1 MRMTTL
7 VKKGQQV
14 RYVLLLL
21 PCLVLQ
27 LCSAQTQGVVVCS
40 GTQNALSTTGNS
52 EIQFNLMRERYT
64 GCEIVMGNL
73 EITMMEH
80 TRDFSFLQS
89 IREVTGYILFA
100 INEFNRLPLDQLRV
114 IRGTTLYEDQYALA
128 VMVNYQKDGQH
139 GLHELGLTH
148 LTEILEGGVKIIQNK
163 YLSYAPQVIW
173 LDIVKDGTAPIVLED
188 NGPEKPCSEACED
201 VPCWGP
207 GNNTCQILTKT
218 VCAPQCNGRCFGR
231 NPSDCCHNECAGG
244 CTGPF
249 DTDCFACRNFN
260 NSGSCVPQCPQTVI
274 YNKHTFKLEPNPS
287 AKYQYGSICVAQCP
301 TNFVVDGSSC
311 VSNCPAHKMEVEKN
325 GVKRCEPCGGLCPKA
340 CRGTGTQNRQTVD
353 ALNIDSFINCT
364 KIQGSLHFLV
374 TGIHGDD
381 YNNVPALDPE
391 KLKIFNTVREI
402 TDILSIQSWPVNM
415 TDLSVF
421 SNLQTIQGR
430 TLYRGVSS
438 KRGYSMLVMK
448 IPSLTSLGLRSL
460 QRINDGSVYITGNK
474 KLCYHH
480 TVNWTRILS
489 SSSRP
494 QRRQKYIDIKENRPR
509 NECVELGHVCDQL
522 CSSDGCWGPGPDQ
535 CLSCKKYS
543 RGGTCVPECMF
554 LTGERREFADPL
566 GECMPCHP
574 ECKVQEGKETCT
586 GPGADECV
594 ACANRQDGPHCVSLC
609 PEGVMGGEGVI
620 FKYPNKQGRCEPC
633 HINCTQGCFGP
644 GIGGCIGS
652 SRYISGQATTG
663 IVLGVIALLFASF
676 SAFVLS
682 VLYRRGLAIRHKRA
696 MRRYMANGE
705 SFEPLDPSEKGPKVH
720 ARILKPTD
728 LRKIKLLANG
738 VFGSVHKGIWIPE
751 GDTVKLPVAIKTIH
765 DRTGR
770 QTFFE
775 VTDHMM
781 VMGSLDHTNVVKI
794 LGICPGANLQL
805 ISELNNHGSLLEH
818 VKNNKNKLSPQ
829 RLLNWCVQIAKGMY
843 YLEENRMVHRNLA
856 ARNVLLKNNYTAQI
870 SDYGIADLLYPDD
883 KKYFYNGVKTP
894 IKWMALESILFC
906 RYTHQSDVWSYG
918 VTIWEMMS
926 HGTEPYSNMRP
937 QEVPDLLEKGE
948 RLSQP
953 PICTIDVYMVMVKC
967 WMIDENVR
975 PTFKELANE
984 FTRMARDPPRY
995 LVIKE
1000 DCSQPDG
1007 PPDEFAQRSADL
1019 DDLED
1024 LDFELEDQVEEVS
1037 MDNLHQ
1043 LSHYVSP
1050 IKSRSLNGLSRLDS
1064 HRVVLSTPGGA
1075 GYLPMTAGVDN
1086 PGQAPW
1092 QSRSRLN
1099 SARTMSESS
1108 EGCGTATEL
1117 EMIEDLSLAGSP
1129 KRGRH
1134 RQDSAYMSQR
1144 DSFSGGPPET
1154 PSPEMDEEDQNG
1166 YVLPGDSPEKE
1177 TLLCPS
1183 RVIPDRIG
1191 KSYSSGL
1198 LCNLNDDK
1206 YEHMTKHASFS
1217 SRINGHLKDNG
1228 HRLKANKKRTSSL
1241 SSQVTAS
1248 LGDVTTSIR
1257 NNHISEQLGSEEVK
1271 YEYMDIRCSEKDE
1284 DPPAHDPPPPPTVVG
1299 MAEEEEK
1306 EEEEEYVEDS
1316 NYHYTNRQPK
1326 LRKALQENR
1335 QLKIQDRDEDDTY
1348 EYEDMDCLPAIKPV
1362 PTAVYQNMQVGGE
1375 GEASGSTARQF
1386 GFDPYVKVRAG
1397 VEIGDSVSGD
1407 RSFDNPDYWHSRMFL
1422 KPKAVP
1428 T

>member
-1 MRMTTL
+1 MTTL
-7 VKKGQQV
+7 VRKGQQV
-14 RYVLLLL
+14 RRVLLLL

-52 EIQFNLMRERYT
+52 EIQYNLMRERYT

-100 INEFNRLPLDQLRV
+100 LNEFSFLPLDHLRV
-114 IRGTTLYEDQYALA
+114 IRGTTLYDDHYALA

-139 GLHELGLTH
+139 GLQELGLTH

-163 YLSYAPQVIW
+163 YLSYAPQVNW
-173 LDIVKDGTAPIVLED
+173 LDIVKDGAAPIVLED
-188 NGPEKPCSEACED
+188 NGAEKPCSEACED

-207 GNNTCQILTKT
+207 GNDTCQILTKT

-231 NPSDCCHNECAGG
+231 NPSECCHTECAGG
-244 CTGPF
+244 CIGPL

-274 YNKHTFKLEPNPS
+274 YNKHTFKLEPNPD
-287 AKYQYGSICVAQCP
+287 AKYQYGSICVSQCP

-325 GVKRCEPCGGLCPKA
+325 GLKRCELCGGLCPKA

-374 TGIHGDD
+374 TGIDGDD
-381 YNNVPALDPE
+381 YNNIPALDPE
-391 KLKIFNTVREI
+391 KLKVFNTVREI
-402 TDILSIQSWPVNM
+402 TDILSIQSWPENM

-438 KRGYSMLVMK
+438 RRGYSLLVMK
-448 IPSLTSLGLRSL
+448 IPSLISLGLRSL
-460 QRINDGSVYITGNK
+460 QRINDGGVYITGNK
-474 KLCYHH
+474 KLCYHY
-480 TVNWTRILS
+480 TVNWTRIFN

-494 QRRQKYIDIKENRPR
+494 QRRQKYIDIKENRPT
-509 NECVELGHVCDQL
+509 NECIEIGHVCDPL
-522 CSSDGCWGPGPDQ
+522 CSSEGCWGPGPNQ

-543 RGGTCVPECMF
+543 RGGTCVPDCMF
-554 LTGERREFADPL
+554 LKGETREFANPS

-633 HINCTQGCFGP
+633 HLNCTQGCFGP
-644 GIGGCIGS
+644 GTGGCIGS

-676 SAFVLS
+676 SVFVLS
-682 VLYRRGLAIRHKRA
+682 VLYRRSLAIRRKRA
-696 MRRYMANGE
+696 MRRYLANGGG
-705 SFEPLDPSEKGPKVH
+705 FEPLDSGEKGPKVH
-720 ARILKPTD
+720 ARILKSTE
-728 LRKIKLLANG
+728 LRKIKLLGNG

-765 DRTGR
+765 DRAGR
-770 QTFFE
+770 QAFFE

-781 VMGSLDHTNVVKI
+781 VMGSLDHINVVRI

-805 ISELNNHGSLLEH
+805 ISQLNNQGSLLEH
-818 VKNNKNKLSPQ
+818 VRNNKNKLSPQ

-870 SDYGIADLLYPDD
+870 CDYGIADLLYPDD
-883 KKYFYNGVKTP
+883 KKYFYNEVKTP
-894 IKWMALESILFC
+894 IKWMALESILFR

-926 HGTEPYSNMRP
+926 HGMEPYSTMRP

-1007 PPDEFAQRSADL
+1007 PPDEFTQRSADL

-1024 LDFELEDQVEEVS
+1024 LDFELEDQAEEIS
-1037 MDNLHQ
+1037 MDDLSPP
-1043 LSHYVSP
+1043 SHYLSP
-1050 IKSRSLNGLSRLDS
+1050 TKSRSLSGLSRMDS
-1064 HRVVLSTPGGA
+1064 HKVVLSSPSGA
-1075 GYLPMTAGVDN
+1075 GYLPMTSGVDN
-1086 PGQAPW
+1086 PG

-1099 SARTMSESS
+1099 SARTVSESS

-1117 EMIEDLSLAGSP
+1117 EMIEDLSLTGSP
-1129 KRGRH
+1129 KRRRH

-1144 DSFSGGPPET
+1144 DSLSGGPPET

-1166 YVLPGDSPEKE
+1166 YVLPGDSPERE

-1183 RVIPDRIG
+1183 RVIPGGMG
-1191 KSYSSGL
+1191 KSHSSGL
-1198 LCNLNDDK
+1198 LYNMNDEE
-1206 YEHMTKHASFS
+1206 YEYMNKQTSLLP
-1217 SRINGHLKDNG
+1217 RINSHLKDNG

-1248 LGDVTTSIR
+1248 LGDVTPSIR
-1257 NNHISEQLGSEEVK
+1257 NNHSSQQLGSQEVK
-1271 YEYMDIRCSEKDE
+1271 YEYMDIRCSEMDE
-1284 DPPAHDPPPPPTVVG
+1284 DPPTHDPPPPPPPPPLIAAG
-1299 MAEEEEK
+1299 MTEEEEK
-1306 EEEEEYVEDS
+1306 DEEEYVEDS

-1326 LRKALQENR
+1326 LRQALRENKA
-1335 QLKIQDRDEDDTY
+1335 LKIQDRDGGEAY
-1348 EYEDMDCLPAIKPV
+1348 EYEDMDCFTAVKPADA
-1362 PTAVYQNMQVGGE
+1362 AVYQNMQTGGE
-1375 GEASGSTARQF
+1375 GEPSGTAARQL
-1386 GFDPYVKVRAG
+1386 GVNPYVKVRAG
-1397 VEIGDSVSGD
+1397 VEVGDPVSGD

>member
-1 MRMTTL
+1 MHGRLIEHSKLSLDVSVSADGCSSLCALRL
-7 VKKGQQV
+7 VGNRFRVSPAYCSKTAGLGCSTPRQPCEDKVGQKMDGWMD
-14 RYVLLLL
+14 VLNLL
-21 PCLVLQ
+21 
-27 LCSAQTQGVVVCS
+27 VVCS
-40 GTQNALSTTGNS
+40 GTQNDLSTTGNS
-52 EIQFNLMRERYT
+52 EIQYNLMRERYT

-100 INEFNRLPLDQLRV
+100 INEFSRLPLDHLRV

-128 VMVNYQKDGQH
+128 VMVNYQKEGQH
-139 GLHELGLTH
+139 GLQELGLTH

-173 LDIVKDGTAPIVLED
+173 QDIVKDGAAPIILED
-188 NGPEKPCSEACED
+188 NGPEKEVCH
-201 VPCWGP
+201 G
-207 GNNTCQILTKT
+207 GKKNNKMMLTKT

-231 NPSDCCHNECAGG
+231 NPSECCHNECAGG
-244 CTGPF
+244 CTGPL

-274 YNKHTFKLEPNPS
+274 YNKHTFKLEPNPD
-287 AKYQYGSICVAQCP
+287 AKYQYGSICVSQCP

-311 VSNCPAHKMEVEKN
+311 VSNCPTHKMEVEKN
-325 GVKRCEPCGGLCPKA
+325 GVKRCELCGGLCPKA

-381 YNNVPALDPE
+381 YNNIPALDPE

-402 TDILSIQSWPVNM
+402 TGLYILSIQSWPENM

-430 TLYRGVSS
+430 TLYRG
-438 KRGYSMLVMK
+438 YSLLVMK

-474 KLCYHH
+474 KLCYHD
-480 TVNWTRILS
+480 TVNWTRILT

-509 NECVELGHVCDQL
+509 NECVEMGHVCDTL
-522 CSSDGCWGPGPDQ
+522 CSSEGCWGPGPDQ
-535 CLSCKKYS
+535 CLSCKNYS

-554 LTGERREFADPL
+554 VTGSTREFADAS

-574 ECKVQEGKETCT
+574 ECKVQEGKETCI

-594 ACANRQDGPHCVSLC
+594 ACANRQDGPHCVSSC

-633 HINCTQGCFGP
+633 HINCTQG
-644 GIGGCIGS
+644 
-652 SRYISGQATTG
+652 QATTG
-663 IVLGVIALLFASF
+663 IVLGVIAILFASF
-676 SAFVLS
+676 SIFVLS
-682 VLYRRGLAIRHKRA
+682 VLYRRGLAIRRKRA
-696 MRRYMANGE
+696 MRRYMG
-705 SFEPLDPSEKGPKVH
+705 FEPLDPGEKGPKVH
-720 ARILKPTD
+720 ARILKSTE
-728 LRKIKLLANG
+728 LRKIKLLGHG

-775 VTDHMM
+775 MTDHMM
-781 VMGSLDHTNVVKI
+781 VMGSLDHINVVRI

-805 ISELNNHGSLLEH
+805 ITQLNNQGSLLEH
-818 VKNNKNKLSPQ
+818 VRNNKNKLSPQ

-856 ARNVLLKNNYTAQI
+856 ARNVLLKKNYTVQI

-883 KKYFYNGVKTP
+883 KKYFYNEIKTP
-894 IKWMALESILFC
+894 IKWMALESILFR

-926 HGTEPYSNMRP
+926 HGMEPYSTMRP

-995 LVIKE
+995 LVIKVRQHIV
-1000 DCSQPDG
+1000 CVARFRNSTQVG
-1007 PPDEFAQRSADL
+1007 LVMFFVSLLLFAVNRRTA
-1019 DDLED
+1019 
-1024 LDFELEDQVEEVS
+1024 
-1037 MDNLHQ
+1037 
-1043 LSHYVSP
+1043 
-1050 IKSRSLNGLSRLDS
+1050 
-1064 HRVVLSTPGGA
+1064 VVLGSPGGA
-1075 GYLPMTAGVDN
+1075 GYLPMTSGVDN
-1086 PGQAPW
+1086 PGQVTAPW

-1099 SARTMSESS
+1099 SARTVSESS
-1108 EGCGTATEL
+1108 EGGGTATEL
-1117 EMIEDLSLAGSP
+1117 EMIEDTCLTGSP
-1129 KRGRH
+1129 KRGRQ

-1144 DSFSGGPPET
+1144 DSLSGGPPET
-1154 PSPEMDEEDQNG
+1154 PTPEMDEEDQNG
-1166 YVLPGDSPEKE
+1166 YVLPGDSPE
-1177 TLLCPS
+1177 
-1183 RVIPDRIG
+1183 R
-1191 KSYSSGL
+1191 
-1198 LCNLNDDK
+1198 
-1206 YEHMTKHASFS
+1206 
-1217 SRINGHLKDNG
+1217 GHFFD
-1228 HRLKANKKRTSSL
+1228 
-1241 SSQVTAS
+1241 
-1248 LGDVTTSIR
+1248 
-1257 NNHISEQLGSEEVK
+1257 
-1271 YEYMDIRCSEKDE
+1271 
-1284 DPPAHDPPPPPTVVG
+1284 
-1299 MAEEEEK
+1299 
-1306 EEEEEYVEDS
+1306 
-1316 NYHYTNRQPK
+1316 
-1326 LRKALQENR
+1326 
-1335 QLKIQDRDEDDTY
+1335 LKIQDRDEGRAY
-1348 EYEDMDCLPAIKPV
+1348 EYEDMDCFTAMKPADA
-1362 PTAVYQNMQVGGE
+1362 AVYQNMQTGGE
-1375 GEASGSTARQF
+1375 GETSGTTARQL
-1386 GFDPYVKVRAG
+1386 GIDPYVKVRAG
-1397 VEIGDSVSGD
+1397 VDVGDPVSGD

-1422 KPKAVP
+1422 KPKAV
-1428 T
+1428 TT